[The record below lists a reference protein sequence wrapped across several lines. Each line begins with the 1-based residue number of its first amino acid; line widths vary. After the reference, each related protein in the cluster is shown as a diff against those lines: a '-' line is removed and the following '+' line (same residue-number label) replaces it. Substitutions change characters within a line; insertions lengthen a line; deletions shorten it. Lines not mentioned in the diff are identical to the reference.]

1 MTISIKENNN
11 KYLEATL
18 ALREELE
25 GGFLILAERL
35 KKIRDERIWAQEYES
50 YEGFLR
56 EMRISAPTASKLVGV
71 YEKFV
76 VMGGVDPKELIKQ
89 GWTNL
94 SIFLPKIKTKE
105 DAIEIFNKVAL
116 LDRTDAMR
124 TYQEMKLGVDM
135 ATCDHS
141 DSYILKVCRT
151 CGIRLEHH
159 E

>member
-1 MTISIKENNN
+1 MTTLKETTN

-35 KKIRDERIWAQEYES
+35 KKIRDERLWAVS
-50 YEGFLR
+50 YGTFEEFLR
-56 EMRISAPTASKLVGV
+56 EMRISAPTASKLIGV

-76 VMGGVDPKELIKQ
+76 VLGGIDPKELIKQ

-94 SIFLPKIKTKE
+94 SIFLPLISSKKE
-105 DAIEIFNKVAL
+105 AEEIFDKVAP

-124 TYQEMKLGVDM
+124 TYQELKTGKSM
-135 ATCDHS
+135 ADCDH
-141 DSYILKVCRT
+141 DFYKLEVCKK
-151 CGIRLEHH
+151 CGVKHTELQ
-159 E
+159 